1 MQMSPLSSYEQR
13 TGDIYCDRGRMNQ
26 RNLQKEL
33 EKVIRQNQEKN
44 IHPKLL
50 LHVCC
55 APCSSYCME
64 YLHEE
69 FELTVFYYNPN
80 IDNIEE
86 YQLRLEEEKRL
97 ISRMPFKKE
106 VKFMEG
112 RYNPS
117 DFHQMARGL
126 ETQKEGGTRCLGC
139 FEMRL
144 REAAKIAAEYG
155 FDYFTTALSISPMKN
170 STTLAEIGEKVGKEY
185 GVKYLPSDFKKK
197 NGFKRSLELSEEFRL
212 YRQNYC
218 GCSFSK
224 REAKERERIGQ
235 EDAKVHGVG

>member
-1 MQMSPLSSYEQR
+1 MIGNKEYGRCGIVSEYALSGIR
-13 TGDIYCDRGRMNQ
+13 RIMNK

-33 EKVIRQNQEKN
+33 EAILKENHQKQVY
-44 IHPKLL
+44 PTLL

-69 FELTVFYYNPN
+69 FEITAFYYNPN
-80 IDNIEE
+80 IDNKEE
-86 YQLRLEEEKRL
+86 YTLRLEEEKRL
-97 ISRMPFKKE
+97 IRMMPFKKQ

-112 RYNPS
+112 KYNPS
-117 DFHQMARGL
+117 DFHKMAKGH
-126 ETQKEGGTRCLGC
+126 ENDAEGGSRCLGC
-139 FEMRL
+139 YEMRL
-144 REAAKIAAEYG
+144 KEAAKIAAEYG

-170 STTLAEIGEKVGKEY
+170 SQVLTEIGERIGAEF
-185 GVKYLPSDFKKK
+185 GVKYLPTDFKKK
-197 NGFKRSLELSEEFRL
+197 NGFKRSLELSEEFDL

-224 REAKERERIGQ
+224 RDANQRE
-235 EDAKVHGVG
+235 